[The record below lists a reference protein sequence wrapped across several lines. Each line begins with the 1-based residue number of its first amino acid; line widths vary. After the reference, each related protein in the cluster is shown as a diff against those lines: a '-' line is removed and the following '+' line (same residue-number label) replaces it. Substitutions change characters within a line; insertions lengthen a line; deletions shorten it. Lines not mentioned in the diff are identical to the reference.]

1 MTGNVPTIWK
11 IARVTALHKGGAN
24 ILNNFRPISILPIL
38 SKVLERV
45 AFNQLYYYLNSNG
58 LINVYQSGFRP
69 LHSTETALL
78 NTTDDW
84 LGEFDKGNVVI
95 AVMLDLKGAFDTI
108 DHEILTNKLYYYG
121 LDEKSVKWFKSY
133 LEGRT
138 QTTCISGNSSQFRP
152 VTCGIPQGSILG
164 PLLFIVHIND
174 LPSVLKHCKV
184 SMYADDTML
193 YCSGK
198 DPRELCR
205 KINEDL
211 EHVRIWLLRNKLHL
225 NMKKTEYIT
234 FGSKQRLE
242 KMDDNDFDIQ
252 INSTLVRRVRECK
265 HLGVL
270 LDENLTWQNHINT
283 LQKKIRG
290 GLFMLKS
297 IRNIVNKNVLL
308 TVYNS
313 IIMSHLNYCDVVWG
327 NCGVTNQ
334 KVLQKVQNRAA
345 RIINNAE
352 WNSSATENLSKLN
365 WLTLDKKRKENIA
378 VMMHKILSGRAPDY
392 LIEKFSFREHGHNTR
407 SGSLHL
413 NIPRPKTEALK
424 RSFVYRGASSWNSL
438 SHEQQQCTS
447 LSRFKRI
454 LTNERHIGKYSKD
467 SARHL
472 GWSIVILM

>member
-1 MTGNVPTIWK
+1 M
-11 IARVTALHKGGAN
+11 
-24 ILNNFRPISILPIL
+24 
-38 SKVLERV
+38 
-45 AFNQLYYYLNSNG
+45 YLNSNG

-313 IIMSHLNYCDVVWG
+313 I
-327 NCGVTNQ
+327 
-334 KVLQKVQNRAA
+334 
-345 RIINNAE
+345 
-352 WNSSATENLSKLN
+352 
-365 WLTLDKKRKENIA
+365 
-378 VMMHKILSGRAPDY
+378 
-392 LIEKFSFREHGHNTR
+392 
-407 SGSLHL
+407 
-413 NIPRPKTEALK
+413 
-424 RSFVYRGASSWNSL
+424 
-438 SHEQQQCTS
+438 
-447 LSRFKRI
+447 
-454 LTNERHIGKYSKD
+454 
-467 SARHL
+467 
-472 GWSIVILM
+472 